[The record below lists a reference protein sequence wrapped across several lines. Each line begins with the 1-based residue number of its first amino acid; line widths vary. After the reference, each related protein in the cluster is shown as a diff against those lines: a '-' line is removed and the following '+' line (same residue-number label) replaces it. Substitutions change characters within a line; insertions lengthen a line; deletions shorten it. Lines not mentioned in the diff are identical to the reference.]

1 MNVCPECGKRHVV
14 HWPEFWP
21 YRRYNTYYCSFGCID
36 VSVTRDLKKLKDAD
50 RKKRERKMKKKDYSE
65 IAREF
70 IRIKESGGGNNEIY
84 DYLEGIG
91 YKDPIAAYYYVRKQ
105 LKKSD
110 PELEAKIGNSK
121 PGPAAKKEAPE
132 APKAEPEETTVELVY
147 DESIAEEYRKEQ
159 AEKEAAN
166 AFEVVAKGSDGILIA
181 PKQIAKQAREMAF
194 EEKCQTTAIRV
205 DELGEFYHDVEH
217 NCIDWRNPFGD
228 EISLPLQGWKNL
240 AEDLNVILKKLGVEM

>member
-1 MNVCPECGKRHVV
+1 MMNICPECGKRHVV

-70 IRIKESGGGNNEIY
+70 IRIKESGGGNREIFE
-84 DYLEGIG
+84 YLESIG
-91 YKDPIAAYYYVRKQ
+91 YENPEGAFYYIRKS

-121 PGPAAKKEAPE
+121 PGPAKKEAPE

-147 DESIAEEYRKEQ
+147 DDSIAEEYRREQ
-159 AEKEAAN
+159 AEKAEKILA
-166 AFEVVAKGSDGILIA
+166 EGITTRNKYVLD
-181 PKQIAKQAREMAF
+181 
-194 EEKCQTTAIRV
+194 CDVTAIRV
-205 DELGEFYHDVEH
+205 NELGEFYHDVEH
-217 NCIDWRNPFGD
+217 NCIDWRNSFGD
-228 EISLPLQGWKNL
+228 EISLPLWGWKNL
-240 AEDLNVILKKLGVEM
+240 AEDLPAILKVLGVEL

>member
-1 MNVCPECGKRHVV
+1 MNICPECGKKHVV

-21 YRRYNTYYCSFGCID
+21 YRRYNTYYCSFNCID

-70 IRIKESGGGNNEIY
+70 IRIKEAGGGNMEIY
-84 DYLEGIG
+84 DYLESIG
-91 YKDPIAAYYYVRKQ
+91 YNNPETAYYYIRKS

-121 PGPAAKKEAPE
+121 PGPAEKKEAPE
-132 APKAEPEETTVELVY
+132 EPKAEPEETTVELVY
-147 DESIAEEYRKEQ
+147 DESIAEEYRREQ
-159 AEKEAAN
+159 AEKAEKILA
-166 AFEVVAKGSDGILIA
+166 EGITIRNKYVLD
-181 PKQIAKQAREMAF
+181 
-194 EEKCQTTAIRV
+194 CDVTAIRV
-205 DELGEFYHDVEH
+205 NELGEFYHDVEH

-240 AEDLNVILKKLGVEM
+240 AEDLPAILQKLGVEL